1 MKPKLHVGGSVQ
13 CFSRKPFLIGAAGA
27 LLFLALTTRSAGNT
41 NIVAADSRVIPGDVI
56 AAVRVIPVT
65 GSLGV
70 NPSSVTASPLAI
82 SSNRMTFGELDA
94 GATASV
100 ARALAA
106 APLLSAQTDP
116 DFTLGLRR
124 LELIEPAPT
133 IMRQQAGETTEALAV
148 RFFVPNVSV
157 SSPQGGRNVVLDESD
172 RPWAVISAGAATGKS
187 WNEPDTYR
195 AQGYL
200 TLHW

>member
-1 MKPKLHVGGSVQ
+1 MKPKLHLSGPVQ
-13 CFSRKPFLIGAAGA
+13 CFSQKPFLIGAVGA
-27 LLFLALTTRSAGNT
+27 LLFLAATISSAGNT
-41 NIVAADSRVIPGDVI
+41 NFVALVLRGVPAHAVAA
-56 AAVRVIPVT
+56 ARVIPVT

-70 NPSSVTASPLAI
+70 KPALVTASPLAA
-82 SSNRMTFGELDA
+82 SSNRMRFGEMDA
-94 GATASV
+94 GTTAPV
-100 ARALAA
+100 ARVLAA

-116 DFTLGLRR
+116 DFALDVRR
-124 LELIEPAPT
+124 LELIEPSPAL
-133 IMRQQAGETTEALAV
+133 MRQQAGETTKGRAV

-172 RPWAVISAGAATGKS
+172 RPWAVISGGAATGKS

>member
-1 MKPKLHVGGSVQ
+1 MKPKLHVVGPVQ
-13 CFSRKPFLIGAAGA
+13 CFSRKPFLIGTAGA
-27 LLFLALTTRSAGNT
+27 LLLLAVTIPSAGNT
-41 NIVAADSRVIPGDVI
+41 NFVALDSRVIPDNAI
-56 AAVRVIPVT
+56 AAARVIPVT

-70 NPSSVTASPLAI
+70 DPALVTASPLAA
-82 SSNRMTFGELDA
+82 SSNRMTFGEMNA
-94 GATASV
+94 GTTAPV
-100 ARALAA
+100 ARMLAA
-106 APLLSAQTDP
+106 TPLLSAQTNP
-116 DFTLGLRR
+116 DFTLGVRR
-124 LELIEPAPT
+124 LELIEPSPAL
-133 IMRQQAGETTEALAV
+133 MRQQAGETTKGLAV

-157 SSPQGGRNVVLDESD
+157 SSPQGGRNMVLDESD

>member
-1 MKPKLHVGGSVQ
+1 MKPKLHVGGPVQ
-13 CFSRKPFLIGAAGA
+13 CFSRKLFFSGAAGA

-41 NIVAADSRVIPGDVI
+41 NVVAINSRVIPGQAI
-56 AAVRVIPVT
+56 AAARVIPVT
-65 GSLGV
+65 GSLGA
-70 NPSSVTASPLAI
+70 NPASVVANPLA
-82 SSNRMTFGELDA
+82 SASNQMTFDGMDA
-94 GATASV
+94 SATGRI
-100 ARALAA
+100 ARVLAT

-116 DFTLGLRR
+116 DFTLGVQR
-124 LELIEPAPT
+124 LELIEPSPT
-133 IMRQQAGETTEALAV
+133 VMRPRPRETTLGVVV

-195 AQGYL
+195 AQGFFAVYR
-200 TLHW
+200 

>member
-1 MKPKLHVGGSVQ
+1 MKPKLHVGGPVQ
-13 CFSRKPFLIGAAGA
+13 CFLRKPFLIGTAGA

-41 NIVAADSRVIPGDVI
+41 NVVAADSRVIPGNAI
-56 AAVRVIPVT
+56 AAARVIPVT
-65 GSLGV
+65 GSLGFK
-70 NPSSVTASPLAI
+70 PMSVIASPLAV
-82 SSNRMTFGELDA
+82 SSSRMTFGELDA
-94 GATASV
+94 GTTAPV
-100 ARALAA
+100 ARVLAA

-116 DFTLGLRR
+116 DFTLGVRR
-124 LELIEPAPT
+124 LVLIEPSPAL
-133 IMRQQAGETTEALAV
+133 MRQQAGETTKALAV

-172 RPWAVISAGAATGKS
+172 RPWAVISAGAATGNS
-187 WNEPDTYR
+187 WDKPDTYR

>member
-1 MKPKLHVGGSVQ
+1 MKPKLHLGGPVQ
-13 CFSRKPFLIGAAGA
+13 CFLRKRFLVGTVIT
-27 LLFLALTTRSAGNT
+27 LFLFPLTFCAAGNT
-41 NIVAADSRVIPGDVI
+41 NFVSSDSRVIPVKAV
-56 AAVRVIPVT
+56 AAARVIPVT

-70 NPSSVTASPLAI
+70 NPASVTTSPIASF
-82 SSNRMTFGELDA
+82 SNRMAFDQMDA
-94 GATASV
+94 GATSPV
-100 ARALAA
+100 ARVLSA

-116 DFTLGLRR
+116 DFTLDVRR
-124 LELIEPAPT
+124 LMLIEPAPT
-133 IMRQQAGETTEALAV
+133 VMRQQAGETTKALAV

-187 WNEPDTYR
+187 WNEPGTYR